1 MRTTNYATFLGQP
14 RMEIKK
20 KDTVCPV
27 IIGKT
32 AQIIQ
37 TEVMTKKCQN
47 DFAQTLSYNQINSAK
62 GNTL

>member
-1 MRTTNYATFLGQP
+1 
-14 RMEIKK
+14 MEIKK